1 MVRKMKIYTDG
12 TYKIIAID
20 IEPLIFSYVYEVKE
34 SPFPTKWS
42 MEKILTYHYLEVD
55 GEVKIY
61 P

>member
-1 MVRKMKIYTDG
+1 MKIYTDG
-12 TYKIIAID
+12 TFKIVAID
-20 IEPLIFSYVYEVKE
+20 VEPQDYTYVYEVAE

-42 MEKILTYHYLEVD
+42 MEKILKHHYLEVD